1 MLGIILQVGALVIIA
16 GCVWSVIISA
26 VWFWPA
32 HRAFMRADA
41 AFKRAL
47 AERDLQACH
56 VAHVHSLA
64 AMIKSHRA
72 LLWALNPF
80 AWRDRL
86 KGRR

>member
-1 MLGIILQVGALVIIA
+1 MLDIILQVGALVIIA
-16 GCVWSVIISA
+16 VCAWSVLISA
-26 VWFWPA
+26 IWFWPA
-32 HRAFMRADA
+32 HLAFMRANA
-41 AFKRAL
+41 AFKRAV
-47 AERDLQACH
+47 ADGDLQACH

-64 AMIKSHRA
+64 AMAKSHRA